1 MTSTASKLKADTA
14 ALLQESENSATMG
27 SIVLSKYE
35 LDSIPSSMTTGE
47 IIFINFRLQFQAA
60 YPVAVATKPTS
71 ILGLATEVIMMI
83 FESILA
89 DCEDWCT
96 ALSFALSSRRLY
108 RILQSLYR
116 KPIRLSVAVGMLR
129 NFHDIVRD
137 FIGPNY
143 TLRYIQLD
151 HGYSEPIFLNND
163 VYGVGAKRAGPLQM
177 RWKFYREVFYTD
189 EGGNEVPILP
199 RPMGMGKSWY
209 KEAMEATQGTD
220 WWKMMRGLNYSDHGY
235 TRRAVW
241 QILTLRGE
249 VNQLLRDTRKHD
261 LWPLGA

>member
-1 MTSTASKLKADTA
+1 
-14 ALLQESENSATMG
+14 
-27 SIVLSKYE
+27 
-35 LDSIPSSMTTGE
+35 
-47 IIFINFRLQFQAA
+47 
-60 YPVAVATKPTS
+60 
-71 ILGLATEVIMMI
+71 MMI

-151 HGYSEPIFLNND
+151 HGYSEPIFLNNN
-163 VYGVGAKRAGPLQM
+163 VYGIGAKGAGPLQM

-189 EGGNEVPILP
+189 DCDNEVPILP

-220 WWKMMRGLNYSDHGY
+220 WWKMMRDLKYLHHGY

-249 VNQLLRDTRKHD
+249 
-261 LWPLGA
+261 AI